1 MSIARRFLFC
11 VVLWL
16 TRVAATRSGQATV
29 NSGLADVAGRAM
41 VVHDSTGSGARVACG
56 IIGADGV
63 PSFSRYPGY
72 TGSLTVTGSMT
83 VASTCGLNPAVQAAR
98 DANQGICFSR
108 FGVMEFIAIP
118 FYVALFV
125 YLSWVFIGYA
135 LQFEAGEGAS
145 MCDPRLGFS
154 CAVACMSEEACCPP
168 EPTLGSRQRG
178 GTGGPSR
185 RQPVRALSSGA
196 PVGRP

>member
-1 MSIARRFLFC
+1 M
-11 VVLWL
+11 
-16 TRVAATRSGQATV
+16 

-98 DANQGICFSR
+98 DENREGSCLI
-108 FGVMEFIAIP
+108 GLE
-118 FYVALFV
+118 VAEVIVLLLYFALAL

-145 MCDPRLGFS
+145 MCDPRPGFS

>member
-1 MSIARRFLFC
+1 M
-11 VVLWL
+11 
-16 TRVAATRSGQATV
+16 

-98 DANQGICFSR
+98 DENREGSCLIGLEVAEVIALLL
-108 FGVMEFIAIP
+108 FIAL
-118 FYVALFV
+118 AL

-145 MCDPRLGFS
+145 MCDPRPGFS

>member
-1 MSIARRFLFC
+1 MSIARRRLFC

-29 NSGLADVAGRAM
+29 NSGVADVTGRAM
-41 VVHDSTGSGARVACG
+41 VVHDSTGSGARIACG
-56 IIGADGV
+56 IIGADGSAV
-63 PSFSRYPGY
+63 PSFSSYPGY

-83 VASTCGLNPAVQAAR
+83 VTSTCVLNPAVQAAR
-98 DANQGICFSR
+98 DENREGSCLI
-108 FGVMEFIAIP
+108 GLEVMELIALP

-145 MCDPRLGFS
+145 MCDPAAQLLLR
-154 CAVACMSEEACCPP
+154 CRTHV
-168 EPTLGSRQRG
+168 
-178 GTGGPSR
+178 
-185 RQPVRALSSGA
+185 
-196 PVGRP
+196 